1 MVQNKKYLA
10 YFLNSLTQQYNDEI
24 ELQKLLN
31 NWERVDLADAL
42 YFLSREFSLNL
53 TYNKKKLALPILKLI
68 RDYAVSILSELKDQD
83 LIYNLLFLVQALRY
97 EGDSVRSSLLDLL
110 IQRSMHN
117 TQIASLLYWYLKT
130 ESDSIQS
137 KDTKVSK

>member
-137 KDTKVSK
+137 KGTKVSK